1 MEHKRSFQRR
11 QRLTVGAA
19 VAITATLTLA
29 GCAGGNTTSGGTGEA
44 ADQTLAFGVS
54 GEFPVLRT
62 GVNQGNLGWTQNAL
76 IHRGL
81 VTYDAEGSVTPA
93 LAESYEQIDPATYS
107 FTLHE
112 GLTFHDGTPIT
123 SQTVADTLNYYATP
137 ESASSGYSAFRHIA
151 SIETPDELTAIIHLD
166 ANNSAFLQYLADPSS
181 AIVPA
186 TALNADTPNTIGA
199 GPFKI
204 AAQEEGVGT
213 TLEAFN
219 DYYDAEDVQL
229 DGIDVRY
236 YADGTARTNALLSG
250 DVDLI
255 DYVPWEQFATIEADS
270 NFVLTSQAGPLIY
283 VQFNTTDGPFA
294 DPLVRKA
301 VATAINR
308 DNINATVLEGNGT
321 PVYGLAIPGG
331 EFDDAATDMYT
342 YDPDEAKEVLA
353 EAGYPDGF
361 STELSATSQYAFLQ
375 DAAISVQAD
384 LKEIG
389 IEVTLNTPD
398 WPTYTQNAAAGNYEI
413 GVSGG
418 GGSLNDPAYLVPWL
432 GGPASFVNSFGYDN
446 AELNA
451 ALQAGISAA
460 DEDERATAYGEAF
473 SIVEDETPIVQ
484 LIQRA
489 QGFAHSSKLE
499 GFTNLPGF
507 LTFYSAYTLAG
518 AHLTD

>member
-1 MEHKRSFQRR
+1 MHSQASSRS
-11 QRLTVGAA
+11 RLLAGAA
-19 VAITATLTLA
+19 VTVASLVVLT
-29 GCAGGNTTSGGTGEA
+29 GCAGAGAGAGDGSPA
-44 ADQTLAFGVS
+44 ADQTLEFGVS

-81 VTYDAEGSVTPA
+81 VSYDGEGAIVPA
-93 LAESYEQIDPATYS
+93 LAESYDEVDPATYT
-107 FTLHE
+107 FTLHG
-112 GLTFHDGTPIT
+112 GLTFHDGSPIT
-123 SQTVADTLNYYATP
+123 SQTVADTLNYYASA
-137 ESASSGYSAFRHIA
+137 ESGSSGYAAFRHIA
-151 SIETPDELTAIIHLD
+151 SIETPDETTVTVKLD

-181 AIVPA
+181 GIVPES
-186 TALNADTPNTIGA
+186 ALNADTPNTVGA
-199 GPFKI
+199 GPFEIVK
-204 AAQEEGVGT
+204 QTEGVGT
-213 TLEAFN
+213 TLEAF
-219 DYYDAEDVQL
+219 DGYYDSENVEL

-270 NFVLTSQAGPLIY
+270 NFVLTSQPGPLIY
-283 VQFNTTDGPFA
+283 IQFNTTEGPFA

-301 VATAINR
+301 VAMAVNR
-308 DNINATVLEGNGT
+308 DNINTTVLEGNGT

-331 EFDDAATDMYT
+331 DYDDVATSMYE
-342 YDPDEAKEVLA
+342 YDPDAAKELLA

-361 STELSATSQYAFLQ
+361 STTMSATSQYAFLQ
-375 DAAISVQAD
+375 DAAISAQAD
-384 LKEIG
+384 LKAIG
-389 IEVTLNTPD
+389 IDVTLNTPD

-418 GGSLNDPAYLVPWL
+418 GGTVNDPSYLVPWL
-432 GGPASFVNSFGYDN
+432 GGAATFVNSFGYDN
-446 AELNA
+446 EELNA
-451 ALQAGISAA
+451 AMQAGVSAVDDA
-460 DEDERATAYGEAF
+460 SRKAAYEEAF
-473 SIVEDETPIVQ
+473 AIVEDETPIVQ

-507 LTFYSAYTLAG
+507 LTFFSAYSLAN